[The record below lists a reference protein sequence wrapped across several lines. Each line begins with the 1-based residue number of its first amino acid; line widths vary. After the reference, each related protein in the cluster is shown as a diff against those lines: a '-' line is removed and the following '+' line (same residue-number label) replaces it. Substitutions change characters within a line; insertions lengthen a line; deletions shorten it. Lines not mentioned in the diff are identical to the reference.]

1 MASSNKNKHLTRE
14 ERIIIETGIRNGSSK
29 KSIADTLGKD
39 KSTIAKEIKL
49 HRIQTNKMN
58 LALECVNY
66 KTCKLGRHCKTA
78 CSNYVPFTC
87 TRRDRSPGACN
98 GCGKLQHCHY
108 DHFKYDPVATDQQYH
123 STLIESRASIDISE
137 EKLKR
142 IGKIIHPLTLYFRST
157 LKLLFPKKLCIRI

>member
-58 LALECVNY
+58 LALECANY
-66 KTCKLGRHCKTA
+66 KTCKLG
-78 CSNYVPFTC
+78 SLN
-87 TRRDRSPGACN
+87 
-98 GCGKLQHCHY
+98 
-108 DHFKYDPVATDQQYH
+108 
-123 STLIESRASIDISE
+123 
-137 EKLKR
+137 LKM
-142 IGKIIHPLTLYFRST
+142 
-157 LKLLFPKKLCIRI
+157 